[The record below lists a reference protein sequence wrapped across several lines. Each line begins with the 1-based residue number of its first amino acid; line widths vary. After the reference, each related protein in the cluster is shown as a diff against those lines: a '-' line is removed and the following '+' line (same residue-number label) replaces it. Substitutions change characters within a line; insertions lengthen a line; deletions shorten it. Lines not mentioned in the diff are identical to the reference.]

1 MRRLYQ
7 SIFLVLIF
15 FSPAAYPAKIDTPMS
30 ALHLYSA
37 CLDAQ
42 WNEYA
47 RGFCDGCI
55 DAFYSSTKVWCVPSN
70 VTHGEVKK
78 YVRAVLIKKAPP
90 ISLSASDA
98 VANAIQLGWP
108 CL

>member
-1 MRRLYQ
+1 MRRLYE
-7 SIFLVLIF
+7 SIFLVLIL
-15 FSPAAYPAKIDTPMS
+15 FSHAAHAAKIDTPMP

-42 WNEYA
+42 RNEYA
-47 RGFCDGCI
+47 RGFCDGSI
-55 DAFYSSTKVWCVPSN
+55 DAFYSLTKVWCVPST
-70 VTHGEVKK
+70 VPHGEVKQ